1 MTQFL
6 IYFSG
11 GHINPAV
18 SLAMCVTGR
27 LKWTKL
33 PIYIL
38 AQFLGAFIGA
48 AAVFGIYYSEYT
60 LDMFTGQTRGQAV
73 SKAPVFQ

>member
-1 MTQFL
+1 MTYFVVC
-6 IYFSG
+6 FSG

-33 PIYIL
+33 PIYTL
-38 AQFLGAFIGA
+38 AQFLGAFVGA
-48 AAVFGIYYSEYT
+48 AAVFGIYYGEYT
-60 LDMFTGQTRGQAV
+60 LDTPRGQTRGQAV
-73 SKAPVFQ
+73 SEAPTFQ

>member
-1 MTQFL
+1 M

-38 AQFLGAFIGA
+38 AQLLGAFVGA

-73 SKAPVFQ
+73 SKAPIFQ

>member
-1 MTQFL
+1 M

-18 SLAMCVTGR
+18 SLAMCVAGR

-38 AQFLGAFIGA
+38 AQFLGAFVGA
-48 AAVFGIYYSEYT
+48 AAVFGIYHGEYT
-60 LDMFTGQTRGQAV
+60 LYMVMGQTRGQPV
-73 SKAPVFQ
+73 SQAPAFQ

>member
-1 MTQFL
+1 M

-18 SLAMCVTGR
+18 SLAMCATGR

-33 PIYIL
+33 PFYIL
-38 AQFLGAFIGA
+38 AQFLGAFVGA
-48 AAVFGIYYSEYT
+48 AAVFGIYYGEYIVDTPIGLARSKEISET
-60 LDMFTGQTRGQAV
+60 LMLR
-73 SKAPVFQ
+73 